1 MMKILLVDDE
11 YHVISHIASLL
22 EKIEFCEINTLQT
35 TSGPEALKIVASS
48 HIDIAFLDINMPKVS
63 GLQIASKLHSQ
74 WPDCRIIFLTA
85 YEVFDYIYEAN
96 QYPGAIYL
104 LHAEDQLMAADAF
117 ETIAAEFIEVHK
129 ELKELKAKL

>member
-48 HIDIAFLDINMPKVS
+48 HIDIAFLDIPDLVHTILEACS
-63 GLQIASKLHSQ
+63 GCEPPLARTPAQTRSALDGILARDSHTRQ
-74 WPDCRIIFLTA
+74 
-85 YEVFDYIYEAN
+85 
-96 QYPGAIYL
+96 Q
-104 LHAEDQLMAADAF
+104 AAAWR
-117 ETIAAEFIEVHK
+117 A
-129 ELKELKAKL
+129 